1 MRKNYSDSTVPA
13 FERQNLI
20 DFDAEKFTPSPE
32 SIKIYEELNAISEE
46 IEQCR
51 KRNT

>member
-1 MRKNYSDSTVPA
+1 MPRNYSNSVLPS
-13 FERQNLI
+13 FERSDLI
-20 DFDAEKFTPSPE
+20 DFDAKKFTPNPE